1 VKLARL
7 HAGALSFGM
16 LKLALGRGWA
26 VLLAATLVGIAP
38 VAQAGEFV
46 RADCRA
52 LVRPTDAIRFDTD
65 EHLRW
70 YKRFWTGACDHL
82 SFCFPGSPNWND
94 IVGKLLVKGGPTE
107 QPTLL
112 PKACRLGQ
120 LIGLEWAKDKD
131 IQKISTKD
139 LKLFNGMLEAAGD
152 PLKGVEAVDAK
163 ARAMTAQPVKVLT
176 PKKP

>member
-1 VKLARL
+1 MSPLVL
-7 HAGALSFGM
+7 F
-16 LKLALGRGWA
+16 RGWTA
-26 VLLAATLVGIAP
+26 LAAVVFLGIAP
-38 VAQAGEFV
+38 AARAGEFV
-46 RADCRA
+46 RADCQF
-52 LVRPTDAIRFDTD
+52 LIKPTDAIRFDTD

-70 YKRFWTGACDHL
+70 YKRFWTGTCDRL

-120 LIGLEWAKDKD
+120 LIGLEWARDKGV
-131 IQKISTKD
+131 QKISTKD

-152 PLKGVEAVDAK
+152 PLKGVEAVETR
-163 ARAMTAQPVKVLT
+163 ARAMTGLPARTPA

>member
-1 VKLARL
+1 MF
-7 HAGALSFGM
+7 S
-16 LKLALGRGWA
+16 LALKSVAAA
-26 VLLAATLVGIAP
+26 VAAMVVLGTGSAV
-38 VAQAGEFV
+38 QAGEFV

-70 YKRFWTGACDHL
+70 YKRFWTGTCDHL

-94 IVGKLLVKGGPTE
+94 IVGKLLTKGGAGE
-107 QPTLL
+107 QSALL

-120 LIGLEWAKDKD
+120 LIGLEWAKDKGV
-131 IQKISTKD
+131 QKISTKD
-139 LKLFNGMLEAAGD
+139 LKVFNGMLEAAGD

-163 ARAMTAQPVKVLT
+163 ARAMTGQPVKVIS

>member
-1 VKLARL
+1 MAAWAARAAALAL
-7 HAGALSFGM
+7 VLGCGLAGA
-16 LKLALGRGWA
+16 
-26 VLLAATLVGIAP
+26 
-38 VAQAGEFV
+38 AQAQDYV

-52 LVRPTDAIRFDTD
+52 QIDPAASRFDTPL
-65 EHLRW
+65 HQRW
-70 YKRFWTGACDHL
+70 YKRFWTGTCEHL

-94 IVGKLLVKGGPTE
+94 IVGKLLAKGGPAE
-107 QPTLL
+107 QPALL

-139 LKLFNGMLEAAGD
+139 LKVFNSMLEAAGD

-163 ARAMTAQPVKVLT
+163 ARAMAAQAPKVIT

>member
-1 VKLARL
+1 VSGRVSGKYL
-7 HAGALSFGM
+7 
-16 LKLALGRGWA
+16 LALRRGWA
-26 VLLAATLVGIAP
+26 VLAAVTLLGSAP

-70 YKRFWTGACDHL
+70 YKRFWTGTCDHL
-82 SFCFPGSPNWND
+82 SFCFSGSPNWND
-94 IVGKLLVKGGPTE
+94 IVGKLLAKGGPTE
-107 QPTLL
+107 QPNLL

-139 LKLFNGMLEAAGD
+139 LKVFNSMLEAAGD
-152 PLKGVEAVDAK
+152 PLKGVEAVEAK
-163 ARAMTAQPVKVLT
+163 ARAMTAPPART
-176 PKKP
+176 PPSKKPR

>member
-1 VKLARL
+1 
-7 HAGALSFGM
+7 
-16 LKLALGRGWA
+16 LALGKGWA
-26 VLLAATLVGIAP
+26 VAAAMAILTTAP

-46 RADCRA
+46 RFDCRT
-52 LVRPTDAIRFDTD
+52 VVKPTETIRFDTD

-70 YKRFWTGACDHL
+70 YKRFWTGTCDHL
-82 SFCFPGSPNWND
+82 SFCFSGSPNWND
-94 IVGKLLVKGGPTE
+94 IVGKLLAKGGPVE

-139 LKLFNGMLEAAGD
+139 LKVFNSMLEAAGD

>member
-1 VKLARL
+1 VFGRVSGKLLLVLR
-7 HAGALSFGM
+7 
-16 LKLALGRGWA
+16 RGWT
-26 VLLAATLVGIAP
+26 VLAAVALLGIAP
-38 VAQAGEFV
+38 VARAGEFV
-46 RADCRA
+46 RADCRSV
-52 LVRPTDAIRFDTD
+52 VRPTDAIRFDTD

-70 YKRFWTGACDHL
+70 YKRFWTGTCDHL
-82 SFCFPGSPNWND
+82 SFCFSGSPNWND
-94 IVGKLLVKGGPTE
+94 IVGKLLAKGGPAE

-120 LIGLEWAKDKD
+120 LIGLEWARDKD

-139 LKLFNGMLEAAGD
+139 LKVFNSMLEAAGD

-163 ARAMTAQPVKVLT
+163 ARAMAGQPKVLT

>member
-1 VKLARL
+1 M
-7 HAGALSFGM
+7 LS
-16 LKLALGRGWA
+16 LALGRG
-26 VLLAATLVGIAP
+26 LAALSAVALLGIAP

-52 LVRPTDAIRFDTD
+52 MVKPTDAIRFDTD

-70 YKRFWTGACDHL
+70 YKRFWTGTCDHL

-94 IVGKLLVKGGPTE
+94 IVGKLLVKGGPIE
-107 QPTLL
+107 QPALL

-139 LKLFNGMLEAAGD
+139 LKVFNSMLEAAGD
-152 PLKGVEAVDAK
+152 PLKGVEAVEAK
-163 ARAMTAQPVKVLT
+163 ARAMAAQPAKAPT

>member
-1 VKLARL
+1 
-7 HAGALSFGM
+7 M
-16 LKLALGRGWA
+16 ALGRG
-26 VLLAATLVGIAP
+26 LAALSVVALLGIAP
-38 VAQAGEFV
+38 AVQAGEFV

-52 LVRPTDAIRFDTD
+52 LVKPTDAIRFDTD

-70 YKRFWTGACDHL
+70 YKRFWTGTCDHL

-94 IVGKLLVKGGPTE
+94 IVGKLLVKGGPSE
-107 QPTLL
+107 QPALL

-120 LIGLEWAKDKD
+120 LIGLEWAKDKGV
-131 IQKISTKD
+131 QKISTKD
-139 LKLFNGMLEAAGD
+139 LKVFNSMLEAAGD

-163 ARAMTAQPVKVLT
+163 ARAMTGQPVKTIT

>member
-1 VKLARL
+1 MSAVVV
-7 HAGALSFGM
+7 
-16 LKLALGRGWA
+16 LG
-26 VLLAATLVGIAP
+26 LAP

-52 LVRPTDAIRFDTD
+52 VVKPTDAIRFDTD

-82 SFCFPGSPNWND
+82 TFCFPGDPNWNGV
-94 IVGKLLVKGGPTE
+94 VGKLLAKGGPAE
-107 QPTLL
+107 QPALL

-131 IQKISTKD
+131 EQKISTKD
-139 LKLFNGMLEAAGD
+139 LKVFNTMLEAAGD
-152 PLKGVEAVDAK
+152 PLKGVDAVDAK
-163 ARAMTAQPVKVLT
+163 ARALAAQAT
-176 PKKP
+176 PKRP

>member
-1 VKLARL
+1 MCGVVCRSGCCRL
-7 HAGALSFGM
+7 ALS
-16 LKLALGRGWA
+16 RG
-26 VLLAATLVGIAP
+26 LAALSVVALLGIAP

-46 RADCRA
+46 RADCRP

-70 YKRFWTGACDHL
+70 YKRFWTGTCDQL
-82 SFCFPGSPNWND
+82 SFCFPGSPNWNE
-94 IVGKLLVKGGPTE
+94 IVGKLLAKGGPGE
-107 QPTLL
+107 QPALL

-131 IQKISTKD
+131 VQKISTKD
-139 LKLFNGMLEAAGD
+139 LKVFNGILEKAGD
-152 PLKGVEAVDAK
+152 PLKGVEAVDVR
-163 ARAMTAQPVKVLT
+163 ARALAAQPARVLT